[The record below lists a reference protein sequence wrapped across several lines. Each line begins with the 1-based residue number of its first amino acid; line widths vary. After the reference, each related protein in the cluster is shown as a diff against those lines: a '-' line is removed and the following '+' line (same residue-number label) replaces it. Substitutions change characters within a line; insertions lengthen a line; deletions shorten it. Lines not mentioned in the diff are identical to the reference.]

1 MRRPPLRTG
10 RAGGPAL
17 ALPLALPLTL
27 TLCLAL
33 TAVAGCV
40 APPQDPAG
48 DAAMPAVAP
57 GVTADSIR
65 IGITYP
71 DLEAVRQFV
80 QIDHGDYVAAYDA
93 VIARI
98 NEQGGI
104 KGRRIVPV
112 YAKINPVGPAPAQ
125 EACARLA
132 QDEKVFAA
140 LGFFNSDDP
149 LCYVETQRTAV
160 FGGAITDVGRARAKA
175 PWFSTAGGDGI
186 TAAVAKFAEQGDL
199 LKGRKIA
206 VVGSVLAPKDVEKAK
221 SALTQAGSAPVE
233 TATLD
238 APPNDTVAVAQQ
250 SAVIVERFRAAG
262 ADTVFTIGP
271 ISTSIGTQIEK
282 TPWRPRLLF
291 PDLGSG
297 ALYAAD
303 QAPHDWS
310 VLAGATAAGVRSDF
324 QDPEYQACLED
335 LYRADPSRRGTVL
348 PPETKPQGSPD
359 LHTSILTACQNL
371 SLFRAVAS
379 KAGQDLNYRT
389 LKAAGD
395 SLGLFHV
402 PGVEGTADYSAAH
415 PYGRRQL
422 SIARF
427 DPAARR
433 FTAIP

>member
-1 MRRPPLRTG
+1 MRTPPLRTG
-10 RAGGPAL
+10 RAAGPAL
-17 ALPLALPLTL
+17 ALS
-27 TLCLAL
+27 LAL
-33 TAVAGCV
+33 TLAAVAGCV
-40 APPQDPAG
+40 APAPQGPAG
-48 DAAMPAVAP
+48 DTSMPAVAP
-57 GVTADSIR
+57 GVTADGIKV
-65 IGITYP
+65 GITYP

-98 NEQGGI
+98 NAQGGI
-104 KGRRIVPV
+104 NGRLIVPV

-160 FGGAITDVGRARAKA
+160 FGGAFTEAGGARAKA

-186 TAAVAKFAEQGDL
+186 TAAVAKFAEQGEL

-238 APPNDTVAVAQQ
+238 AAPNDTVAVAQQ

-262 ADTVFTIGP
+262 ADTVFAIGP

-282 TPWRPRLLF
+282 TPWRPRFLF

-310 VLAGATAAGVRSDF
+310 VLAGATAAGIRSDF
-324 QDPEYQACLED
+324 QDPEYLACLED

-348 PPETKPQGSPD
+348 APEAKPQGSPD
-359 LHTSILTACQNL
+359 LYTSVLTACQNIA
-371 SLFRAVAS
+371 LFRAVAA
-379 KAGQDLNYRT
+379 KAGTKLDYRT

-395 SLGLFHV
+395 SLGAFHV
-402 PGVEGTADYSAAH
+402 PGVAGTAEYSAAS
-415 PYGRRQL
+415 PYGKRQL
-422 SIARF
+422 SIAHY
-427 DPAARR
+427 DPTTRR
-433 FTAIP
+433 FTVAP

>member
-1 MRRPPLRTG
+1 MRRPPLPRT
-10 RAGGPAL
+10 AWSAAALVLAL
-17 ALPLALPLTL
+17 ALPLA
-27 TLCLAL
+27 
-33 TAVAGCV
+33 GCV
-40 APPQDPAG
+40 AEPAPG
-48 DAAMPAVAP
+48 GPAADTSMPAVAP
-57 GVTADSIR
+57 GVDADSIKL
-65 IGITYP
+65 GITYP

-98 NEQGGI
+98 NAQGGI
-104 KGRRIVPV
+104 NGRRIVPV

-140 LGFFNSDDP
+140 LGFFSADDP

-160 FGGAITDVGRARAKA
+160 FGGAITGAGAARAKA

-186 TAAVAKFAEQGDL
+186 SAAVAKFAEQGDL

-221 SALTQAGSAPVE
+221 SALTEAGSAPVE

-238 APPNDTVAVAQQ
+238 AAPNDTVAVAQQ
-250 SAVIVERFRAAG
+250 SAVVVERFRAAG
-262 ADTVFTIGP
+262 ADTVFVIGP
-271 ISTSIGTQIEK
+271 ISASIGTQIEK

-310 VLAGATAAGVRSDF
+310 VLAGATAAGIRSDF
-324 QDPEYQACLED
+324 EDPEYVACLED
-335 LYRADPSRRGTVL
+335 FYRADPSRRGTVL
-348 PPETKPQGSPD
+348 PPEAKPQGSSD
-359 LHTSILTACQNL
+359 LYVSILTACQNL
-371 SLFRAVAS
+371 SLFKAVAV
-379 KAGQDLNYRT
+379 KAGPKPNYRT

-395 SLGLFHV
+395 SLGAFHV
-402 PGVEGTADYSAAH
+402 PGLAGTAQYTAAS
-415 PYGRRQL
+415 PYGERQL
-422 SIARF
+422 SIAHY
-427 DPAARR
+427 DPAKRR
-433 FTAIP
+433 FTVTP